1 MNYNNFIL
9 VLTNFF
15 ILICGVIYMIY
26 SVLFRNKVTLYN
38 FNDRMKIIDRERFLK
53 LQLRFAIIN
62 SMLLVVSGLIIAI
75 YNLDM
80 VYGLISIMVFHIINW
95 IFKIVA
101 KGKGYIL

>member
-1 MNYNNFIL
+1 
-9 VLTNFF
+9 
-15 ILICGVIYMIY
+15 MIY